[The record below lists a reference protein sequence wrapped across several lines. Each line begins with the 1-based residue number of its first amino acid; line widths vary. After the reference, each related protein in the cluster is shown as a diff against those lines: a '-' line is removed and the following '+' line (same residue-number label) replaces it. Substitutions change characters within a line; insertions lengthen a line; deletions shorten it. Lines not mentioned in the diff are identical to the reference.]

1 MTLLIP
7 LLRDEARRRG
17 LLDEGD
23 RVTTAVAYRLVRD
36 MPYLRASDREPA
48 TTLREWRGTCSG
60 KHYALKAIFEELG
73 LPVTLLAVTHEFTPE
88 NSPWLPPHLLT
99 EVSYAPVPDVHNFL
113 RVQAEPPAGDWM
125 TVDATW
131 PSAAR
136 RLGLPANTSF
146 QPGVDQKIACDPI
159 EVFHVP
165 DDEDPQAFKERLLA
179 AHVGDQA
186 ARRDIFIRSLSE
198 WLAANLGN

>member
-1 MTLLIP
+1 MP
-7 LLRDEARRRG
+7 LLLPLLTDEARRRG
-17 LLDEGD
+17 LLDEGE
-23 RVTTAVAYRLVRD
+23 RVTAAVAYRLVRD
-36 MPYLRASDREPA
+36 MPYRRASDREPE
-48 TTLREWRGTCSG
+48 TVIREWRGTCSG

-73 LPVTLLAVTHEFTPE
+73 LPVTLIAVTHEFTAE

-113 RVQAEPPAGDWM
+113 RVQAEPPDGDWM

-136 RLGLPANTSF
+136 TLGLPANTSF
-146 QPGVDQKIACDPI
+146 KPGVDQQIACEPS

-179 AHVGDQA
+179 IHAGKQA
-186 ARRDIFIRSLSE
+186 ARRDVFIRSLSD
-198 WLAANLGN
+198 WLAANLG